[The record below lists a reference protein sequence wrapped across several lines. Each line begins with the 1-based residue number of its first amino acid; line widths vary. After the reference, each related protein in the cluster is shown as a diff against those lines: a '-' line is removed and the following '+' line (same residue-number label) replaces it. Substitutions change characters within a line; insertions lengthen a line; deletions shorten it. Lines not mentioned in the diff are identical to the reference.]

1 MSTVRVV
8 NVDQL
13 TTDDRAKLEKAVK
26 EMASAM
32 ARAKGEQE
40 YIRETTSSI
49 SEATKLPKKLVSKL
63 VKAVYKQDFDET
75 VAEQEQFESLYK
87 AVVK

>member
-1 MSTVRVV
+1 MATVKVV
-8 NVDQL
+8 NVGQL
-13 TTDDRAKLEKAVK
+13 TTEDRIKLEKAVK
-26 EMASAM
+26 EMANAM

-40 YIRETTSSI
+40 YIRETVASI

-63 VKAVYKQDFDET
+63 VKAVYKQDFDES

-87 AVVK
+87 AVVQ